1 MRNSKSGF
9 VSMALVYTFLVIFLF
24 LMLAILRTYIEKDK
38 FLEAINSQ
46 IDEDINKDKRN
57 RSYALSKMLEDNAP
71 QSYDT
76 VYLVKPAGD
85 SLGNGNGLYYI
96 SEDSLTDENDDGK
109 TSRIY
114 FYRGSVENNHLI
126 YANKC
131 FRILRTNEDGSI
143 RMVYDGEATDNKC
156 KKLSQKPNVHI
167 GTVSFSDNETLSLVE
182 PQNGLLPVYDD
193 SIAHSNIIDLL
204 NEWYVTNFIETN
216 KTEEISKNTI
226 FCNNKKGYSTASNIN
241 YYESKKMVP
250 VFKDNRDRDRY
261 DPTKL
266 TNSFSLICSQVND
279 RYSAVE
285 RTLSYP
291 VGILSAEDVLL
302 AGGYLTSSDDEYE
315 GGPDGIENSEFYL
328 YTGRTFWTSSA
339 FSTNL
344 NSSQNYMV
352 VVNNDGYMQEKH
364 VTETA
369 DVIPVISLAA
379 NIRINSGNG
388 TANNPYRVD

>member
-85 SLGNGNGLYYI
+85 SFGNGNGLYYI

-193 SIAHSNIIDLL
+193 SIAHS
-204 NEWYVTNFIETN
+204 F
-216 KTEEISKNTI
+216 
-226 FCNNKKGYSTASNIN
+226 
-241 YYESKKMVP
+241 
-250 VFKDNRDRDRY
+250 
-261 DPTKL
+261 
-266 TNSFSLICSQVND
+266 
-279 RYSAVE
+279 
-285 RTLSYP
+285 
-291 VGILSAEDVLL
+291 
-302 AGGYLTSSDDEYE
+302 
-315 GGPDGIENSEFYL
+315 
-328 YTGRTFWTSSA
+328 
-339 FSTNL
+339 
-344 NSSQNYMV
+344 
-352 VVNNDGYMQEKH
+352 
-364 VTETA
+364 
-369 DVIPVISLAA
+369 
-379 NIRINSGNG
+379 
-388 TANNPYRVD
+388 